1 MIFPS
6 TGSFIERYC
15 ERKVVFIDLLFGE
28 PSTRSRIV
36 RNLFLLPMQR
46 FVSMLLLSV
55 GLLGTAAG
63 ALSTSHGYQS
73 YVLPRA
79 TTALGNPY
87 QAMLDAVSV
96 MQTQYFTGSTW
107 PSAIDWTRAVINT
120 QLSAA
125 DSAIVWSNESPT
137 SLIDKYFSQ
146 TKAFY
151 NGEDYVAVE
160 GEAYDDMQWVVLEW
174 LEAIKFVN
182 LYTSQNPKAATAAMD
197 QQSITNSAHR
207 ANQFWHLASQGWNTT
222 LCGGGMLW
230 NPRLTPYKNAITNEL
245 YVSSSV
251 GMYLYFPGDSTANPP
266 VQPHDPKF
274 LSAAIDA
281 YKWLKSSNMTN
292 AKGLYVDGFHISGWT
307 SPNNTGSGKCD
318 QRDESVYTYNQGVLL
333 SGLRGLWEAT
343 GTTSYLD
350 DGHALIK
357 NVIAAT
363 GWPATSGGAWAGMGT
378 NGILQDTCDA
388 TQSCSQDS
396 QTFKGIFFHHI
407 AIFCEPFSM
416 AQDEGSLVKAS
427 AQDAPNCGPYA
438 DWIRHNAEAAYSTRN
453 STGDF
458 GMYWGAY
465 TPSTSQVEEPADAA
479 DVRNKGVPDDKVWRR
494 PDVAYQQPAAMVG
507 PPPAAPAATDPN
519 NNGRGRTVE
528 TQQGGLAVLRALVQA
543 LGGK

>member
-1 MIFPS
+1 
-6 TGSFIERYC
+6 
-15 ERKVVFIDLLFGE
+15 
-28 PSTRSRIV
+28 
-36 RNLFLLPMQR
+36 
-46 FVSMLLLSV
+46 MLALVV
-55 GLLGTAAG
+55 GLFGTAASP
-63 ALSTSHGYQS
+63 LSIPHGYQN

-96 MQTQYFTGSTW
+96 MQSQYFTGSTW
-107 PSAIDWTRAVINT
+107 PSAIDWTRAVIDT

-137 SLIDKYFSQ
+137 SLIDKYFAQ
-146 TKAFY
+146 VKAFY

-182 LYTSQNPKAATAAMD
+182 LYSSLNPKAAAAAMD
-197 QQSITNSAHR
+197 QQSVANSAHR
-207 ANQFWHLASQGWNTT
+207 ANQFWDLASQGWNTT

-251 GMYLYFPGDSTANPP
+251 GMYLYFPGDPTTNPQ
-266 VQPHDPKF
+266 VKPHDPKF

-281 YKWLKSSNMTN
+281 YNWLKSSNMTN

-307 SPNNTGSGKCD
+307 SPTNIGSGKCD

-343 GTTSYLD
+343 DTISYLD

-357 NVIAAT
+357 NVVAAT
-363 GWPATSGGAWAGMGT
+363 GWPTTSGGAWAGIGA

-396 QTFKGIFFHHI
+396 QTFKGIFFHHL
-407 AIFCEPFSM
+407 AIFCEPLAM
-416 AQDEGSLVKAS
+416 AQKEGSLVNTS
-427 AQDAPNCGPYA
+427 AQNAPDCGPYT

-465 TPSTSQVEEPADAA
+465 TPSTSQAEQPADAA
-479 DVRNKGVPDDKVWRR
+479 DVRNKGAPEDKVWRR
-494 PDVAYQQPAAMVG
+494 PDVA
-507 PPPAAPAATDPN
+507 
-519 NNGRGRTVE
+519 
-528 TQQGGLAVLRALVQA
+528 
-543 LGGK
+543 

>member
-1 MIFPS
+1 
-6 TGSFIERYC
+6 
-15 ERKVVFIDLLFGE
+15 
-28 PSTRSRIV
+28 
-36 RNLFLLPMQR
+36 MQR
-46 FVSMLLLSV
+46 FVSMLPLSG
-55 GLLGTAAG
+55 GLFGTAAT
-63 ALSTSHGYQS
+63 ALSIPYSYQNH
-73 YVLPRA
+73 VLPRA
-79 TTALGNPY
+79 ASALGNPY
-87 QAMLDAVSV
+87 QVMLDAVSV
-96 MQTQYFTGSTW
+96 MQSQYFTGSTW

-125 DSAIVWSNESPT
+125 DSTIVWSNGSST

-146 TKAFY
+146 VKTFY

-182 LYTSQNPKAATAAMD
+182 LYTSLNPQASATATD
-197 QQSITNSAHR
+197 QQSIANSAHR
-207 ANQFWHLASQGWNTT
+207 ANQFWDLASQGWNTT

-266 VQPHDPKF
+266 VQAHDAKF
-274 LSAAIDA
+274 LSAAVDA

-292 AKGLYVDGFHISGWT
+292 SEGLYVDGFHISGWT
-307 SPNNTGSGKCD
+307 SPSNVGSGKCD

-343 GTTSYLD
+343 GTASYLD
-350 DGHALIK
+350 DGNALIK

-363 GWPATSGGAWAGMGT
+363 GWPTTSGGSWAGMGS

-396 QTFKGIFFHHI
+396 QTFKGIFFHHL
-407 AIFCEPFSM
+407 AIFCEPFTM
-416 AQDEGSLVKAS
+416 AQKEGSLINGAS
-427 AQDAPNCGPYA
+427 PQNAPNCGAYT
-438 DWIRHNAEAAYSTRN
+438 DWILHNAQAAYSTVN

-458 GMYWGAY
+458 GMYWGAAA
-465 TPSTSQVEEPADAA
+465 PSASKVEQPANAA
-479 DVRNKGVPDDKVWRR
+479 DVRNKGVPNDKTWRR
-494 PDVAYQQPAAMVG
+494 PDVAYQQSAAMVG
-507 PPPAAPAATDPN
+507 PPPAPAMPAAVASSSAVPDPN

-543 LGGK
+543 QGGK